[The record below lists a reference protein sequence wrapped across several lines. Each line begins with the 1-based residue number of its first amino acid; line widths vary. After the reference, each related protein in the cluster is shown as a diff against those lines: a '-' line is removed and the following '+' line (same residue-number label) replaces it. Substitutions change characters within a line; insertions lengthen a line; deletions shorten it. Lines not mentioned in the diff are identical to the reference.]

1 MKAIAR
7 LAMAVALMAPVGVL
21 AATSAGT
28 ADYTADCSA
37 SSGTLDLV
45 HGAGVGDN
53 GGLVQ
58 VAKAPQQYA
67 VSVSGLACTGDAVD
81 AGDLAATITTS
92 TEVNCDNL
100 VETSVPLG
108 GSGTLTWTTP
118 VGMGE
123 SNISLQFRWTSDTGG
138 TINGVV
144 SNQGSAQNIFGG
156 DQIAGT
162 FTTSDDLQPAEAG
175 GDCTATNPIDGFSL
189 TNIEFTIS

>member
-21 AATSAGT
+21 AATSAGS

-37 SSGTLDLV
+37 TSGNLDLT
-45 HGAGVGDN
+45 HNAGVGDN

-58 VAKAPQQYA
+58 VAKGPQQYGI
-67 VSVSGLACTGDAVD
+67 SVSGLTCTGNAVA
-81 AGDLAATITTS
+81 AGDLAATVTTS

-100 VETSVPLG
+100 VENSVPLG
-108 GSGTLTWTTP
+108 GSGTLTWTSP
-118 VGMGE
+118 AGMGE
-123 SNISLQFRWTSDTGG
+123 SNISLQLRWTSDTGG

-156 DQIAGT
+156 DTVAGT
-162 FTTSDDLQPAEAG
+162 FTTNEDLDAIGNG
-175 GDCTATNPIDGFSL
+175 GDCSATNPIDGFAL
-189 TNIEFTIS
+189 ATIDFTIS

>member
-7 LAMAVALMAPVGVL
+7 LAVAVALMAPVGVL

-28 ADYTADCSA
+28 ANYSA
-37 SSGTLDLV
+37 TCSGTAGNLDLV

-58 VAKAPQQYA
+58 VAKGPQQYTLT
-67 VSVSGLACTGDAVD
+67 SDGLVCTGNAV
-81 AGDLAATITTS
+81 AEGDLSATVTTS

-108 GSGTLTWTTP
+108 GSGTLTWTDP
-118 VGMGE
+118 AGMGE
-123 SNISLQFRWTSDTGG
+123 SNISLQLRWTSDTGG

-156 DQIAGT
+156 DTVAGT
-162 FTTSDDLQPAEAG
+162 FTTVEDLDAIGNG
-175 GDCTATNPIDGFSL
+175 GDCSATNPIDGFAL
-189 TNIEFTIS
+189 ATIDFTVS